1 MSRGWIGGTAVA
13 LCALLAGCDPVEK
26 GAPPGQGAP
35 QASPDLRAQ
44 LQARLEI
51 CPAQQQPAKSLC
63 AAGELAA
70 LSREAAGVLAQEA
83 ALLSPEGRRLMIEN
97 QAEWARMELQVCALS
112 ASASLTAP
120 ICMQRALT
128 ERLRNADQ
136 AVQAIGGYV
145 IQRMERLAAVP
156 VPQTQQGESDFGA
169 PVAATRI
176 SWPRIDAPP
185 GAKAAR
191 FNEVASELPPSG
203 RELIDTTVDFAVAYA
218 GPTLM
223 SVQFT
228 TYTYAPGAA
237 HPGGGAEALN
247 FLMGAGR
254 MLEPEDVFRAD
265 TDWQNFLV
273 NRAAAGLA
281 DVFAEFG
288 EPPGPELLRDAVTK
302 PRLWVIGETGLTL
315 LFPPYALGGPWA
327 LGAQEVRIGW
337 AELQPYL
344 RPDAPAPFG
353 SS

>member
-1 MSRGWIGGTAVA
+1 MSRGWIGWAAVA
-13 LCALLAGCDPVEK
+13 LVALLAGCDPGAKPVGGEP
-26 GAPPGQGAP
+26 GAQQAPPVLSEQ
-35 QASPDLRAQ
+35 LEAQ
-44 LQARLEI
+44 LQI
-51 CPAQQQPAKSLC
+51 CPAQNEPAKTIC
-63 AAGELAA
+63 AAEEMAA
-70 LSREAAGVLAQEA
+70 LSREVAGVLAQQA
-83 ALLSPEGRRLMIEN
+83 VQLSPEGRRLLIAN
-97 QAEWARMELQVCALS
+97 QAEWARMELEVCVLS
-112 ASASLTAP
+112 AEATLSVPT
-120 ICMQRALT
+120 CMKRALR

-136 AVQAIGGYV
+136 AVQALGGYV
-145 IQRMERLAAVP
+145 IQRMERLDAAP
-156 VPQTQQGESDFGA
+156 VPPAERGEADFGA
-169 PVAATRI
+169 PVVATRI
-176 SWPRIDAPP
+176 NWPRIDAPP

-191 FNEVASELPPSG
+191 FNEVAAELPPSS
-203 RELIDTTVDFAVAYA
+203 RELVDTVVDYAIAYA
-218 GPTLM
+218 GPTLI

-247 FLMGAGR
+247 FLMAAGR
-254 MLEPEDVFRAD
+254 PLSPEDVFKGDA
-265 TDWQNFLV
+265 DWQTFLV

-288 EPPGPELLRDAVTK
+288 EPPSAELLRDAVTK
-302 PRLWVIGETGLTL
+302 PRLWVISETGLTL